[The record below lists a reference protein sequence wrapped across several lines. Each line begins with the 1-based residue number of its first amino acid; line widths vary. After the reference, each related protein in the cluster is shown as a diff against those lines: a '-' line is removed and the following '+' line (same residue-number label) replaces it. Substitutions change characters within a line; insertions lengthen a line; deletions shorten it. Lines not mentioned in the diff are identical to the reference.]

1 MAQTLFFAML
11 SGEKALNEIAIMIKA
26 YLILKINQFVYCQNS
41 KGDNVGLS
49 LDLSYLKTSWVQQIP
64 LQHSV
69 LATHCK
75 SESSASRSR
84 IFMVF

>member
-41 KGDNVGLS
+41 KVI
-49 LDLSYLKTSWVQQIP
+49 TQV
-64 LQHSV
+64 
-69 LATHCK
+69 
-75 SESSASRSR
+75 
-84 IFMVF
+84 